1 VTFHDHVGRRVE
13 LDRQRHLVT
22 PEVGVNQA
30 LNTLALDD
38 VTDPTTATAYSISQQ
53 LITTA
58 FNVGFAGVLTCVVF
72 GWSGGSKLVKESYSD
87 AKVKAGE
94 MKAQRGQAL
103 GEADEPDTA

>member
-1 VTFHDHVGRRVE
+1 VTA
-13 LDRQRHLVT
+13 VT
-22 PEVGVNQA
+22 PGSVGVTQA
-30 LNTLALDD
+30 ANVAALKDY
-38 VTDPTTATAYSISQQ
+38 TDAQTATAYSIAQQ

-58 FNVGFAGVLTCVVF
+58 FNVGFAVVLICVVF
-72 GWSGGSKLVKESYSD
+72 GWSGGSKLVKASYSD